1 MQTYYL
7 SKPTSTS
14 TYSDF
19 IETSSY
25 VLKKNFT
32 LANKNAG
39 SEYGLCVYMKAHQ
52 VILCLID
59 EEIFMGPNFQHETD

>member
-39 SEYGLCVYMKAHQ
+39 SKYGLCVYMKAHQ
-52 VILCLID
+52 ALQPSN
-59 EEIFMGPNFQHETD
+59 G